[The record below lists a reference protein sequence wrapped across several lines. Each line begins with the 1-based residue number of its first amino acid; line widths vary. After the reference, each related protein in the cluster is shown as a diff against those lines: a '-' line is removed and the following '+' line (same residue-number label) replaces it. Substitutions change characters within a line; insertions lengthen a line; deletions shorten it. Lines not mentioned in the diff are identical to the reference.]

1 MKQNFKISAEDAG
14 KRLDFFLLEKNS
26 SSSRSQIKNAIDG
39 GFVLLNGKVVK
50 AGEKLK
56 INDEIEFDSHEK
68 KPLSARPQE
77 IDIDVVFEDENLAVI
92 NKARGMVVHPANGNE
107 DGTLVN
113 ALAFR
118 FKNLSGVNGE
128 IRPGIV
134 HRLDKDTSGLMLVAK
149 TDEAHRSLAEQIEK
163 KICVRKYYALLEGR
177 VKEDEGTI
185 DKNLI
190 RSDRDRKKYTTCEKN
205 KGRRAVSHFKVVQ
218 RFENN
223 TLCEFKLETGR
234 THQIRVH
241 SASIGHPVVGDPLYG
256 FKAQKWKTDG
266 QLLHSHY
273 IGFYHPKTGEFLE
286 FENGIPDYMAS
297 IIAKLKKCD

>member
-1 MKQNFKISAEDAG
+1 MKKTFKVEKGKSAE
-14 KRLDFFLLEKNS
+14 RLDKFLLENES
-26 SSSRSQIKNAIDG
+26 SLSRSQIKNAIDDG
-39 GFVLLNGKVVK
+39 QVLVNGKVVK
-50 AGEKLK
+50 AGLTLK
-56 INDEIEFDSHEK
+56 ENDEIIFDYVPK
-68 KPLSARPQE
+68 KMLSAKPQQ
-77 IDIDVVFEDENLAVI
+77 IDLDVVYEDDFLAVI

-118 FKNLSGVNGE
+118 FKNLSSVNGD

-149 TDEAHRSLAEQIEK
+149 TDEAHRNLAKQIEQ
-163 KICVRKYYALLEGR
+163 KICKRKYFALLEG
-177 VKEDEGTI
+177 VIKEDEGTI

-205 KGRRAVSHFKVVQ
+205 KGRRAITHFKVVR
-218 RFENN
+218 RFENY
-223 TLCEFKLETGR
+223 TFCEFSLETGR

-241 SASIGHPVVGDPLYG
+241 AASISHPVVGDPLYG
-256 FKAQKWKTDG
+256 FKKQKFNTNG

-273 IGFYHPKTGEFLE
+273 IGFYHPMTNEFLE
-286 FENGIPDYMAS
+286 FENSIPDYMQN
-297 IIAKLKKCD
+297 IISKIEKHG

>member
-1 MKQNFKISAEDAG
+1 MDSGA
-14 KRLDFFLLEKNS
+14 
-26 SSSRSQIKNAIDG
+26 
-39 GFVLLNGKVVK
+39 VLVNGKPVK
-50 AGEKLK
+50 AGFALK
-56 INDEIEFDSHEK
+56 ENDMVEFEQMPK
-68 KPLSARPQE
+68 RALSARPQ
-77 IDIDVVFEDENLAVI
+77 DIDLDIVFEDDCMAVI
-92 NKARGMVVHPANGNE
+92 NKVRGMVVHPANGNE

-118 FKNLSGVNGE
+118 FKNLSGINGD

-149 TDEAHRSLAEQIEK
+149 TDLAHRVLAKQIEQK
-163 KICVRKYYALLEGR
+163 TCIRKYYALLEGTL
-177 VKEDEGTI
+177 KQDEGTI

-205 KGRRAVSHFKVVQ
+205 KGRRAISHFRVVQ
-218 RFENN
+218 RFENY

-241 SASIGHPVVGDPLYG
+241 SASISHPVVGDPLYG
-256 FKAQKWKTDG
+256 YKKQKFETNG

-273 IGFYHPKTGEFLE
+273 IGFYHPITNQFME
-286 FENGIPDYMAS
+286 FENGIPAYMS
-297 IIAKLKKCD
+297 EILSKLKKQG